1 MDHLDKDIFS
11 IQETRDLLK
20 QASSAQEVIAGF
32 SQEKV
37 DAITQAMVEAAYQ
50 HAESLAELAVRET
63 GIGRVED
70 KIAKNQFASR
80 AVWDYIKD
88 MRTAGVIREDTA
100 AGIVEIAEPMG
111 VVAGIIPTTN
121 PTSTIIFK
129 TIIAVKARC
138 GIVMSPHPRA
148 IECSRETTRVVTEAA
163 VKAGAP
169 EGLIACLSVSTRE
182 ATHELMTNRLTS
194 VILSTG
200 GSDLVKA
207 SYSSGKPA
215 FGVGPGNV
223 PAFIERSADIDRAV
237 ADIISSKTFDNGT
250 ICASE
255 QAVITENV
263 IADAVMQAFRSR
275 SCYFLQGDELDRV
288 SATVMQSWGG
298 VNPAVV
304 GKSAVEVARMAN
316 VDVPEDTKILIAQLE
331 GVGRSFPLSAEKLCP
346 VLAFYLEEDW
356 QSACE
361 RCFELL
367 RFGGLGHSMAIHSN
381 NREIIM
387 EFAMKKPVF
396 RTLVNTPSSQGAIGL
411 TTNLQPSMTLGCG
424 SWGENVTSDNVG
436 PQHLINT
443 KRLAFSKASLETR
456 RYTMKEIEETVSRYL
471 SRVNSQG

>member
-1 MDHLDKDIFS
+1 
-11 IQETRDLLK
+11 
-20 QASSAQEVIAGF
+20 
-32 SQEKV
+32 
-37 DAITQAMVEAAYQ
+37 
-50 HAESLAELAVRET
+50 
-63 GIGRVED
+63 
-70 KIAKNQFASR
+70 
-80 AVWDYIKD
+80 
-88 MRTAGVIREDTA
+88 
-100 AGIVEIAEPMG
+100 
-111 VVAGIIPTTN
+111 
-121 PTSTIIFK
+121 
-129 TIIAVKARC
+129 
-138 GIVMSPHPRA
+138 
-148 IECSRETTRVVTEAA
+148 
-163 VKAGAP
+163 
-169 EGLIACLSVSTRE
+169 
-182 ATHELMTNRLTS
+182 
-194 VILSTG
+194 
-200 GSDLVKA
+200 LVKA

-250 ICASE
+250 ICASK

-396 RTLVNTPSSQGAIGL
+396 RILVNTPSSQGAIGL

-471 SRVNSQG
+471 SRVNSQE